1 MQRAVSVN
9 HLYTKKFEILNL
21 SGHFAELMG
30 HPEKTGSWIIWGDSG
45 NGKTSFACQL
55 CKYLT
60 QFDKVMYN
68 SREEGL
74 SETMRLAFKRTKM
87 EEVAKKI
94 ILLDNES
101 TEDMAERLRKQRAAK
116 IVVVDSVQH
125 SRITI
130 PQYKALLKEFKD
142 VLFIWISHEDKKLP
156 KGGVADF
163 IRYDAS
169 VKIRVVGFKAFCL
182 SRYKSDTIPYII
194 AKDKAN
200 DYWATGLLEE
210 KKII

>member
-9 HLYTKKFEILNL
+9 HLYSKKFEILKL
-21 SGHFAELMG
+21 SGQFAELIG

-60 QFDKVMYN
+60 QFAKVMYN

-74 SETMRLAFKRTKM
+74 SETMRLAFKRAKM
-87 EEVAKKI
+87 EEVSKKI
-94 ILLDNES
+94 VLIDKGSN
-101 TEDMAERLRKQRAAK
+101 TEIAERLRKQRAAT
-116 IVVVDSVQH
+116 ILITDSVQH

-130 PQYKALLKEFKD
+130 QEYNALLKEFPN

-182 SRYKSDTIPYII
+182 SRYRSDTTPYII
-194 AKDKAN
+194 SSDKAN
-200 DYWATGLLEE
+200 AFWGNGLLED